1 MSRIRTVKPEWLED
15 ERLSLASPLAR
26 VMSIALITLAD
37 DEGRGRGNAT
47 MLGGRVFPGSENPRE
62 DSARALA
69 ELVKARYVVLYEA
82 GGQSYFQIRNWAKHQ
97 KVDKPTPSRLPA
109 PPPEGEN
116 ETPIIPATLTPLANP
131 RESSREV
138 GDASGKFQT
147 DLGPRTVDQD
157 RGPPLSSESET
168 PPSGPDKP
176 DPVRQVFDAWLEELV
191 DPAQRGKCKLNAKRK
206 ATIKARLR
214 EYPPERLIAAIRG
227 VKLSRWHMG
236 ENPDGRR
243 YTGIETILRDGAQ
256 VEKFEAL
263 LTDPPQP
270 RAVHGRGPAPPMS
283 HDLFAQKY
291 DPERDDPDLAWKE
304 PAHA

>member
-69 ELVKARYVVLYEA
+69 ELVLYEA

-97 KVDKPTPSRLPA
+97 KVDKPTPSRLP
-109 PPPEGEN
+109 PPPLETEN
-116 ETPIIPATLTPLANP
+116 ETPIIPATLTPLANH

-138 GDASGKFQT
+138 ADDSGKFQT

-168 PPSGPDKP
+168 PPFGPAKP
-176 DPVRQVFDAWLEELV
+176 DPVQVVFQAWLEELV
-191 DPAQRGKCKLNAKRK
+191 DRPQWPKCKLNAKRK
-206 ATIKARLR
+206 ALIRSRLR
-214 EYPPERLIAAIRG
+214 EYPPERLVAAIRG

-236 ENPDGRR
+236 ENPDGKR
-243 YTGIETILRDGAQ
+243 YTGLQTILRDGEQ
-256 VEKFEAL
+256 VEKFEAM
-263 LTDPPQP
+263 LTSPPK
-270 RAVHGRGPAPPMS
+270 RMHGKGVAPPTS
-283 HDLFAQKY
+283 HADFEASY
-291 DPERDDPDLAWKE
+291 DPERDDPDLAWRE
-304 PAHA
+304 AANA